1 MKKYLMIFAMVFAM
15 GATLTGCGNK
25 KENTDA
31 KQEEETQG
39 DETSGTEATVVD
51 APSLDDV
58 DVDKIVELGEYKGI
72 KVNKE
77 VNEVADEAVTAEVN
91 NALEQYPEEVGE
103 DEVVVEGDIVN
114 IDFVGKI
121 DGEEFEGGSGEG
133 QELQIGSG
141 SYITGFED
149 GLVGAKKGQTLE
161 LDLTFPEDYS
171 EDLGGKAVVFT
182 VTINAI
188 KRPLEE
194 PTDEWVAANTE
205 YENVEK
211 FKEGLRS
218 ELEKSNE
225 ESAQEE
231 VKWTAWQQVVEN
243 SKVTEYPENV
253 LQYGKDTYKSQME
266 SQAGQFGMT
275 LEELLEAQEMSEEDF
290 EKGAEEYAKDVAKQM
305 LIANAIVKKEGFQYS
320 DKECQTVVEEFT
332 ASTQLSEEELFEQY
346 GENNIKQNAL
356 TQKVLNFIVDNAEI
370 TTVVATPTPEETD
383 VLTDPEGEQIDS
395 EDVEIV
401 GEEDAAADAEATNA
415 AEDK

>member
-15 GATLTGCGNK
+15 GATLTGCGK

-31 KQEEETQG
+31 KQEEEPQE
-39 DETSGTEATVVD
+39 DETSGSEATVMD

-58 DVDKIVELGEYKGI
+58 DLDKIVELGEYKGI

-77 VNEVADEAVTAEVN
+77 VNEVTDEAVTVEVN
-91 NALEQYPEEVGE
+91 NALEQYPEEIGE
-103 DEVVVEGDIVN
+103 DEVVVEGDIVD

-121 DGEEFEGGSGEG
+121 DGEEFDNGSAEGH
-133 QELQIGSG
+133 QLQIGSG
-141 SYITGFED
+141 AFITGFED
-149 GLVGAKKGQTLE
+149 GLVGAKKGQTLD

-171 EDLGGKAVVFT
+171 EEMSGKAVVFT
-182 VTINAI
+182 VTINAV

-211 FKEGLRS
+211 FKEGLRLG
-218 ELEKSNE
+218 LEKSNE

-231 VKWTAWQQVVEN
+231 VKWTAWKQVVES
-243 SKVTEYPENV
+243 SKVTEYPETV
-253 LQYGKDTYKSQME
+253 LKYGKATYKSQME
-266 SQAGQFGMT
+266 SQAAQFGMT
-275 LEELLEAQEMSEEDF
+275 LEELLAAQEMSEEDF
-290 EKGAEEYAKDVAKQM
+290 EKEAEGYAEDVAEQM

-320 DKECQTVVEEFT
+320 DEECQAVVNEFIT
-332 ASTQLSEEELFEQY
+332 STQMSEEELFEQY

-383 VLTDPEGEQIDS
+383 VLIDSEGEQIDN
-395 EDVEIV
+395 EDVELV
-401 GEEDAAADAEATNA
+401 GEEEDAATNGEAEE
-415 AEDK
+415 EDK